1 MQPQALLA
9 ATWQQLR
16 RERTVWTAGLLG
28 AAGNLLLG
36 FWLRQAARPALWR
49 EPLRLWWESQVIP
62 VVPLL
67 LWGGGAVLLAVM
79 AWLLALRAEGTLIAV
94 VLGSQEPW
102 RQGRR
107 WLVRFV
113 AIDTLVFLP
122 LLLLGILV
130 LFLSSLLLVASVI
143 AALRSAQPRAM
154 LLGGWG
160 VTALCVTPLVVLL
173 LTVGLVTLLLRLLAF
188 RAVAAEGLGARS
200 ALRRAWSV
208 VRSAP
213 GATALT
219 MLLLWGL
226 AYLSGTLLGT
236 IVILLHLATAV
247 PELAV
252 PAAGRSAALLQGG
265 LALLEWVPRAALF
278 AFLGLGWTH
287 AYLRL
292 ADGEAAHE

>member
-36 FWLRQAARPALWR
+36 FWLRQAARPSLWR

-62 VVPLL
+62 VAPLL
-67 LWGGGAVLLAVM
+67 LWGGGAVLLALL
-79 AWLLALRAEGTLIAV
+79 AWLLALRAEGALIAV

-113 AIDTLVFLP
+113 AIDTIVFLP
-122 LLLLGILV
+122 LLLLGLAV
-130 LFLSSLLLVASVI
+130 LFILSLFLVASVI
-143 AALRSAQPRAM
+143 VALRSAEPRAM

-160 VTALCVTPLVVLL
+160 VTTLCVTPLAVLL
-173 LTVGLVTLLLRLLAF
+173 LPLGLLTLLLRLLAF

-200 ALRRAWSV
+200 ALRRAWFV
-208 VRSAP
+208 VRGAP
-213 GATALT
+213 GATALS

-226 AYLSGTLLGT
+226 AYITGTLLST
-236 IVILLHLATAV
+236 VFILLHLATAV
-247 PELAV
+247 PELVV
-252 PAAGRSAALLQGG
+252 PAAGQPALLLQGG
-265 LALLEWVPRAALF
+265 LALLEWAPRAALF

-287 AYLRL
+287 AYGRL
-292 ADGEAAHE
+292 ADSEAAP